1 MKDNISYYNLF
12 FKLIEKYGPGGFSGI
27 DDNDPLMIELEEI
40 MKQNDQFF
48 YIGDV
53 VLFKI
58 IYTSKRSLDM
68 MGIEPEVLSGINYF
82 QSLHPDEINR
92 HTLGMTLLL
101 KLAHELYS
109 EEKGYRLLSSN
120 YRMKNAEGKY
130 SNFLMQFYIF
140 YSTIPYKS
148 VFTFKVQTNID
159 WFKKHKHGYHYYL
172 GEDLSNFRYP
182 DMELLT
188 KGNVFS
194 RREDDIIKLLE
205 KGHSSEQIAEKIFIS
220 PNTVNTHRRN
230 ILRKSGKANMTELI
244 HDLKEMG
251 LL

>member
-1 MKDNISYYNLF
+1 MTDAISYYNLF
-12 FKLIEKYGPGGFSGI
+12 FRLIDKYGPGGFTGI
-27 DDNDPLMIELEEI
+27 DENDPLMIELDEI
-40 MKQNDQFF
+40 MTKNDQFF
-48 YIGDV
+48 YIGDL

-58 IYTSKRSLDM
+58 IYTSKLSLDM

-92 HTLGMTLLL
+92 HNLGRTMLL

-130 SNFLMQFYIF
+130 SNFLMQFYIY

-182 DMELLT
+182 DVELLT

-194 RREDDIIKLLE
+194 GREFDIIKLLE
-205 KGHSSEQIAEKIFIS
+205 KGHSSEQIAEKLFIS
-220 PNTVNTHRRN
+220 PNTVSTHRRN
-230 ILRKSGKANMTELI
+230 ILRKSGKANMQELI
-244 HDLKEMG
+244 YELKEIG

>member
-1 MKDNISYYNLF
+1 MPDNISYYNLF
-12 FKLIEKYGPGGFSGI
+12 FKVIDKYGPGGFTGI
-27 DDNDPLMIELEEI
+27 DDHDPLMIELEEI

-68 MGIEPEVLSGINYF
+68 MGVEPAVLSGMNYF
-82 QSLHPDEINR
+82 QAIHPDEITR
-92 HTLGMTLLL
+92 HKLGMAMLLR
-101 KLAHELYS
+101 LAHELYT
-109 EEKGYRLLSSN
+109 EEKGYRLFSAN

-130 SNFLMQFYIF
+130 SNFLMQFYIY

-148 VFTFKVQTNID
+148 VFTLKVQTNID
-159 WFKKHKHGYHYYL
+159 GFKKNKHDYHYYL

-182 DMELLT
+182 DDELLM

-194 RREDDIIKLLE
+194 RREFAIIKLLE
-205 KGHSSEQIAEKIFIS
+205 KGHNSEQIAEKLFLS

-230 ILRKSGKANMTELI
+230 ILRKSGKANMTEVI
-244 HDLKEMG
+244 HDLKEQG

>member
-1 MKDNISYYNLF
+1 MPDNISYYNLF
-12 FKLIEKYGPGGFSGI
+12 FRLIDKYGPAGFSRI
-27 DDNDPLMIELEEI
+27 DGHDPLMVELEEI
-40 MKQNDQFF
+40 MKKNDQFF
-48 YIGDV
+48 YIGDL

-58 IYTSKRSLDM
+58 LYTSKRSLDM
-68 MGIEPEVLSGINYF
+68 MGIEPSVLSGINYF

-92 HTLGMTLLL
+92 HNLGRTMLL

-109 EEKGYRLLSSN
+109 EEKGYKLLSSN

-130 SNFLMQFYIF
+130 SNFLMQFYIY

-159 WFKKHKHGYHYYL
+159 WFKQHKHGYHYYL

-182 DMELLT
+182 DRELLM
-188 KGNVFS
+188 KGPVFS
-194 RREDDIIKLLE
+194 RREFDIISLLE
-205 KGHSSEQIAEKIFIS
+205 KGHSGEQIAEKLFLS

-244 HDLKEMG
+244 HDLKEQG
-251 LL
+251 LI